1 MGPTMENLVLD
12 RLAVLY
18 LENTLGIFESL
29 FLGF

>member
-18 LENTLGIFESL
+18 LENTLGIFYMI
-29 FLGF
+29 F